1 MEKNILNKV
10 EKTIL
15 VVGLGRVGLPLLLFL
30 EKKFNL
36 IGLDSNKK
44 LIDNLKKKKLPF
56 REIGCNALL
65 KKSKAIF
72 IDNLKKVDPKQ
83 FRYIFI
89 TVGTPLRE
97 SVEVNLNYI
106 DLVIKDLSKFLSKGH
121 VIILRS
127 TIGPETTEYV
137 KKKLEKLTK
146 LKVGRDIFLS
156 FCPERLAE
164 NSALKEL
171 DKLPQI
177 IGVEDEKTFKKV
189 SKVFKPFKIKTFKT
203 FFYRLS

>member
-1 MEKNILNKV
+1 MPLPGGKIIGKNILNKV

-171 DKLPQI
+171 DKLLR
-177 IGVEDEKTFKKV
+177 
-189 SKVFKPFKIKTFKT
+189 S
-203 FFYRLS
+203 LA